1 MVYVS
6 RDQLTRGR
14 ELMQSMQCHNGLL
27 RHYNLTIQQSE
38 WNAHFWGAP
47 PTLTHHR
54 VITRELVDLSLW
66 NPETGRLMFD
76 VSLWM
81 EAVDPFISQLQ
92 MQLLLE
98 LVESCFG
105 VRGDVRCYRP
115 IPILLELPWL
125 SSTHPELLWFDG
137 AYCSRCDHWEAFT
150 QQSIGVVRSYRIRG
164 EVVPT
169 ILFEMLKQFEVKVT
183 LYT

>member
-14 ELMQSMQCHNGLL
+14 DNWCNQCNA
-27 RHYNLTIQQSE
+27 TIAFL
-38 WNAHFWGAP
+38 NAHFWGAP

-81 EAVDPFISQLQ
+81 DAVDPFISQLQ

-105 VRGDVRCYRP
+105 VRGEVRCYRP
-115 IPILLELPWL
+115 IPLELPWL
-125 SSTHPELLWFDG
+125 SSTHPELIWFDG

-150 QQSIGVVRSYRIRG
+150 QQSIGVG
-164 EVVPT
+164 WEAT
-169 ILFEMLKQFEVKVT
+169 ALEEK
-183 LYT
+183 